1 MNQPVITKTEFK
13 AHFPVVVMQQ
23 DFDGVSALNQALSEV
38 VYDLESRYR
47 DTDENAAKQAHIA
60 TEGGYQTAGRINLF
74 DLKDAA
80 IQTFREQMLMPAI
93 KAYLQEVFAEAA
105 AELSPAAFGWANIL
119 RDGDWQRPHCHAS
132 QGNLVSGVY
141 YVQVPNEEPPKG
153 CIEFLNPLT
162 VSQHHG
168 YSPCQRIQPQPG
180 KLVMFPPYHIHYVHP
195 VSSPEPRVVIAFDV
209 LAHAPGP
216 QLVF

>member
-1 MNQPVITKTEFK
+1 MNQPVISNTEYK
-13 AHFPVVVMQQ
+13 SHFPVVVMEQ
-23 DFDGVSALNQALSEV
+23 DFEEVSTLNNDLAKTV
-38 VYDLESRYR
+38 HDLERRYR
-47 DTDENAAKQAHIA
+47 DTDENAARHAHIA
-60 TEGGYQTAGRINLF
+60 TEGGYQTAGKVNLF

-80 IQTFREQMLMPAI
+80 VQTFHEQMLKPAI
-93 KAYLQEVFAEAA
+93 NAYLQHVFAEAA
-105 AELSPAAFGWANIL
+105 LELSPFAFGWANVL
-119 RDGDWQRPHCHAS
+119 RKGDWQRPHCHAS

-141 YVQVPNEEPPKG
+141 YVNVPDEQPPKG

-168 YSPCQRIQPQPG
+168 YSPCQRIQPQAG
-180 KLVMFPPYHIHYVHP
+180 KLIMFPPYHIHYVHP